1 MEFLKIKEEKID
13 NRTLLGL
20 ILLAY
25 IFSIAIRM
33 IWVYQFSGLDS
44 FHWNNQ
50 LMINTNDGYYFA
62 SAVKSLFDIGAY
74 ENNPMIPKAFDSY
87 PAVIYVTYFFA
98 KILPFSLDTVVLY
111 APAFISGLIVI
122 PIILLMRLFGYPIL
136 GFFSALIASITWSY
150 YNRTMVG
157 YYDSDMFALILP
169 FFTLVPLIGFIVKK
183 DIKYIVY
190 SSMII
195 LLYPLFY
202 PQGMSVIY
210 PIFIMFILY
219 SAIFNRDEI
228 IFYQAISILAI
239 SLLKISI
246 PIQFLLI
253 LATIYLFNN
262 KKIDKKQILILTG
275 FLIFIFLISSNALGL
290 ILSKISWYTVT
301 GEENHGLKFF
311 LVGQTIREAG
321 KIPFE
326 TLANR
331 ISGSEL
337 LLILSSIGYILLTI
351 RHKKMILALPLFGI
365 GLFAYIGGLR
375 FTVYAVPIAG
385 ISLVYLFYIATK
397 SIEDIKIR
405 YGAISLLVIMAL
417 YPNIK
422 HIIGYRVPTVFNKT
436 EVSVLDKL
444 KSISNPKDY
453 TLAWWD
459 YGYPIWYYSN
469 TNTLIDGGKHHHDNF
484 IISEILTTNS
494 QLEAARLSRI
504 AVEEYLDNNYTT
516 VANSLF
522 KNGKKEQLNV
532 NNYLEELKFG
542 DIKLPK
548 KSRDIYLFLPY
559 RMMNILPTVSLFSN
573 IDLDTGKEKQ
583 KLLFYKS
590 NNFTNKGGIINLGR
604 GIQFNSN
611 NNTITFGNGQSTKIK
626 YFIGTQYMKNGK
638 TQLNTKLIDK
648 NSQISLIYM
657 KSYGS
662 IVVVNDAMLSSTY
675 IRLFVL
681 ENYDKNLFELVI
693 SNPYA
698 KVYKLKI

>member
-1 MEFLKIKEEKID
+1 MKFLDIKDGNI
-13 NRTLLGL
+13 TPSMVIVLMVV
-20 ILLAY
+20 AY

-33 IWVYQFSGLDS
+33 IWVYQFAGMDS
-44 FHWNNQ
+44 FYWDNQ
-50 LMINTNDGYYFA
+50 LMINTNDGYFWA
-62 SAVKSLFDIGAY
+62 SGAQNLATNIY
-74 ENNPMIPKAFDSY
+74 ANNPRIPGNEYGIVYFTY
-87 PAVIYVTYFFA
+87 LVT
-98 KILPFSLDTVVLY
+98 KILPFSLETITLY
-111 APAFISGLIVI
+111 MPSVISSLIVI
-122 PIILLMRLFGYPIL
+122 PIILIYRLFNFTTL
-136 GFFSALIASITWSY
+136 GFFSAVIASITWSY

-157 YYDSDMFALILP
+157 YYDSDFFALVFPVFITYFLMKGIIKEH
-169 FFTLVPLIGFIVKK
+169 FISIFIASLLIVT
-183 DIKYIVY
+183 Y
-190 SSMII
+190 
-195 LLYPLFY
+195 FY
-202 PQGMSVIY
+202 AYDASISVIY
-210 PIFIMFILY
+210 AMGL
-219 SAIFNRDEI
+219 
-228 IFYQAISILAI
+228 
-239 SLLKISI
+239 
-246 PIQFLLI
+246 
-253 LATIYLFNN
+253 
-262 KKIDKKQILILTG
+262 G
-275 FLIFIFLISSNALGL
+275 FLIYMAIFLRDKEYFYSYIILISISMLSIDWAFRLTILTIIFLSIYKNILNDKKTLLIISIASVLLFLYFGNIFGV
-290 ILSKISWYTVT
+290 ILSKVNTYVET
-301 GEENHGLKFF
+301 GVDTHSSLKFF
-311 LVGQTIREAG
+311 QVHQTIREAG

-326 TLANR
+326 TFANR
-331 ISGSEL
+331 ISGSTL
-337 LLILSSIGYILLTI
+337 TFILSMIGYLILVYRKKEFLLF
-351 RHKKMILALPLFGI
+351 LPLLGI
-365 GLFAYIGGLR
+365 GLFAYMGGLR
-375 FTVYAVPIAG
+375 FTVYAVPIASM
-385 ISLVYLFYIATK
+385 SLVYLFYVIAK
-397 SIEDIKIR
+397 SIDDIKLR
-405 YGAISLLVIMAL
+405 YGLISIFVAMAL
-417 YPNIK
+417 YPNIQ
-422 HIIGYRVPTVFNKT
+422 HIIGYKVPTVFNKT

-444 KSISNPKDY
+444 KSISNTKDY

-469 TNTLIDGGKHHHDNF
+469 TNTLIDGGKHNHDNF
-484 IISEILTTNS
+484 LIAEILTTSS
-494 QLEAARLSRI
+494 QIEAARLSRI

-626 YFIGTQYMKNGK
+626 YFIGTQFMKNGK